1 MELGLSLIVLGVA
14 VGLVVVYFRRTPP
27 DHQRRGDALDG
38 FRPWRRLGAAIC
50 LVLAVMFVCG
60 VYLMDVRTPPRVF
73 AAYWLVM
80 LVLVL
85 WLCALAVKDV
95 LHTRR
100 MLLAWRGRADELD
113 ETPDESA
120 PRAKDRE
127 T

>member
-1 MELGLSLIVLGVA
+1 VELGLSLIVLGVA
-14 VGLVVVYFRRTPP
+14 VGLAVVYFRRTPQ
-27 DHQRRGDALDG
+27 DHQRRVDALGG

-50 LVLAVMFVCG
+50 LVLAAMFVCG
-60 VYLMDVRTPPRVF
+60 VYLMDARTPSRVF

-80 LVLVL
+80 LVLVV

-100 MLLAWRGRADELD
+100 MLLTWRGRAGAFD